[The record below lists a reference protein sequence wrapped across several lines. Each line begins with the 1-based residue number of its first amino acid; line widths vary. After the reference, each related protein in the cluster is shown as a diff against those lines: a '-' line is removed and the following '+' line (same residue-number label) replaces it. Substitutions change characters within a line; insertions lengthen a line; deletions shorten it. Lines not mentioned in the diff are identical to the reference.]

1 VTPASRARRRLA
13 AAIATGALFT
23 SSVAKA
29 VDVPAA
35 GDRSPHVN
43 YMLSCQGCHL
53 PDGSGQAGRVPN
65 LRGEVGKF
73 LWVDG
78 GREYLVQVPGTAT
91 SKLSDAET
99 AELLNWLVKTMGPPP
114 PQAFRAYVPSEVS
127 QLRRQ
132 WLRNPGELRA
142 QLIAR
147 LRADRRFD
155 TPPNTVR

>member
-1 VTPASRARRRLA
+1 
-13 AAIATGALFT
+13 
-23 SSVAKA
+23 
-29 VDVPAA
+29 
-35 GDRSPHVN
+35 
-43 YMLSCQGCHL
+43 M
-53 PDGSGQAGRVPN
+53 
-65 LRGEVGKF
+65 
-73 LWVDG
+73 
-78 GREYLVQVPGTAT
+78 PGTAT

-99 AELLNWLVKTMGPPP
+99 AELLNWLIKTMGPTP

-155 TPPNTVR
+155 PQPNAAR